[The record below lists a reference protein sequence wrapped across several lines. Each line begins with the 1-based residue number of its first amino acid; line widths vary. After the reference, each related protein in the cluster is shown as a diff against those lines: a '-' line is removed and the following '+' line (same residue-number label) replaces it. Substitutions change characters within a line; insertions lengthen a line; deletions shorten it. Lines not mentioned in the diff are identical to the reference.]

1 MKLLL
6 EFDTDK
12 DEEYDYIS
20 ALNGIK
26 YRTAI
31 SEILELFRR
40 KLKYSDLSNEE
51 YGLLESMR
59 TEILND
65 ILSDLPIE

>member
-1 MKLLL
+1 MKLML
-6 EFDTDK
+6 EFDSEK

-26 YRTAI
+26 YRSAI
-31 SEILELFRR
+31 SEILELFRN
-40 KLKYSDLSNEE
+40 KLKYSDLTNEE

-65 ILSDLPIE
+65 ILIDLPVE